1 MASFP
6 IFALTKNNPDLDAAA
21 PLVGLFFFIYFALII
36 LVIVSM
42 WKIFAKAGKPG
53 WAAIIP
59 IYNIIVLFEIIGKP
73 AWWVVLLL
81 IPFVNI
87 IISIIMLSG
96 LSKCFGRGAG
106 TTIGLIFLP
115 FIFYPILGFGSAQY
129 QGTQQA

>member
-6 IFALTKNNPDLDAAA
+6 IFALTQNNPDLDAAA

-73 AWWVVLLL
+73 AWWVVLL
-81 IPFVNI
+81 IVFMAHAVVCVQVWA
-87 IISIIMLSG
+87 SLSARPPR
-96 LSKCFGRGAG
+96 SSVHC
-106 TTIGLIFLP
+106 
-115 FIFYPILGFGSAQY
+115 
-129 QGTQQA
+129 